1 MLTAAAAPAGK
12 LVATAHD
19 AFLRK
24 KRNQTPRTHR
34 TGGRKRK
41 HPFYT
46 APAPPCPAAVC
57 TQHHPHTRV
66 MLN

>member
-24 KRNQTPRTHR
+24 KRNQAPRTHR

-46 APAPPCPAAVC
+46 APAPHPALQLCAHS
-57 TQHHPHTRV
+57 TTRT
-66 MLN
+66 LE